1 MTPEILDL
9 LFPNELPSIKEIEKK
24 YPPRKLPEGAVVSRL
39 APSPT
44 GYLHIGNF
52 YQGFMAERLAH
63 QNQGVFFLRVEDT
76 DQARKVNGAV
86 EVVLRAMG
94 HYGVIPDEG
103 AQMDG
108 SERGDYAPYTQ
119 SKRKEIYQA
128 FAKEWVKKGLAYPC
142 FCSAEDIDL
151 MRKVQEKQGLRPGYY
166 GRYARCRDLTDEQIM
181 ENLKAK
187 KPFIIR
193 MRSNGSYDNRIVVE
207 DLLKGKLSMPDNEM
221 DIVIIKKDGLP
232 TYHFAHIVDDHFMG
246 TTHVVRGEEWLSSV
260 PLHMQMFKM
269 MGWKAPQYAH
279 HALLQKMDESGKR
292 RKISKRLDPE
302 ANIEYFAQ
310 NGYPQDAVLEYLL
323 NLMNASFE
331 DWRKANPT
339 IPVMDFPLNFKKISN
354 TAGALFDFVK
364 LHSICRDVVA
374 RMTADEVYSET
385 LNWAKQFKPDLAKKL
400 ESHADMVK
408 AVLNIERG
416 IGAKSRKDLTK
427 WADVE
432 NELTYYFEAP
442 IKIDPSLLAP
452 MVETDIQ
459 KIAEDYAK
467 IYSAEDDKDAWFN
480 KVKQVAAD
488 NGFATNMK
496 EYKANPS
503 EYKGSVADVA
513 KILRVLITGRTQTP
527 DLYQIMKILGHKEVL
542 DRLSLVV

>member
-9 LFPNELPSIKEIEKK
+9 LFPNELPTIKEIEKK

-63 QNQGVFFLRVEDT
+63 QNKGVFFLRVEDT
-76 DQARKVNGAV
+76 DQARKVEGAV
-86 EVVLRAMG
+86 EVVLRALG
-94 HYGVIPDEG
+94 HYGIMPDEG
-103 AQMDG
+103 AQIDG
-108 SERGDYAPYTQ
+108 SECGSYGPYTQ
-119 SKRKEIYQA
+119 SLRKEIYQA
-128 FAKEWVKKGLAYPC
+128 YAKEWVKKGLAYPC
-142 FCSAEDIDL
+142 FCSSEDIDL

-166 GRYARCRDLTDEQIM
+166 GRYAKCRDLSDEQIL

-193 MRSNGSYDNRIVVE
+193 MRSNGDYNNRIVIE

-232 TYHFAHIVDDHFMG
+232 TYHFAHIVDDHLMG
-246 TTHVVRGEEWLSSV
+246 TTNVVRGEEWLSSV
-260 PLHMQMFKM
+260 PLHLQMFKM
-269 MGWKAPQYAH
+269 MGWQPPKYAH
-279 HALLQKMDESGKR
+279 HALLQKMDENGKR

-385 LNWAKQFKPDLAKKL
+385 LNWAKQFKPEFAKKL
-400 ESHADMVK
+400 ESHSEMVK

-416 IGAKSRKDLTK
+416 IGPKSRKDLSK

-432 NELTYYFEAP
+432 NELSYYFEAP
-442 IKIDPSLLAP
+442 VITDASVWAP
-452 MVETDIQ
+452 LIESDVK
-459 KIAEDYAK
+459 KIAVDYIK
-467 IYSAEDDKDAWFN
+467 LYNDDDDKNMWFD
-480 KVKQVAAD
+480 KIKQVASE
-488 NGFATNMK
+488 NGFAANMK
-496 EYKANPS
+496 DYKANPS
-503 EYKGSVADVA
+503 DYKGSVADVA
-513 KILRVLITGRTQTP
+513 KALRVLITGRTQSP
-527 DLYQIMKILGHKEVL
+527 DLYQIMKILGQKEVL
-542 DRLSLVV
+542 KRLSSVV